1 LLSSVGSNSS
11 SKNYYIQIKGKLE
24 ESIKELNFE
33 RTSIIKPSLI
43 VSREVRLIINKLIY
57 RYGLQ
62 DRIIRFLFDKFSFL
76 LPLKYHEITSDHLAE
91 VFYLN
96 SIIDDKKGFENLE
109 YNEFQKLLK
118 IK

>member
-1 LLSSVGSNSS
+1 LKKSTFGIGQPRKYTKEEYYETDYIKNYEFAKLCKENGVKHFSLLSSVGSNSS

-62 DRIIRFLFDKFSFL
+62 DRIIRF
-76 LPLKYHEITSDHLAE
+76 
-91 VFYLN
+91 
-96 SIIDDKKGFENLE
+96 
-109 YNEFQKLLK
+109 
-118 IK
+118 